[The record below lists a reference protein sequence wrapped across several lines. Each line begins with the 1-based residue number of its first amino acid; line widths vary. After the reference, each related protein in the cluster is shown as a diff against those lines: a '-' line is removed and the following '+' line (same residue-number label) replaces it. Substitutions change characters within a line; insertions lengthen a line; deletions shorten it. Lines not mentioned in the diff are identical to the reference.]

1 MTCLCCPLRKMAE
14 ETKAER
20 QAIHD
25 LIEDQEIGKTR
36 AYREKR
42 DAREAKFQ
50 ADYADKR
57 QQLRE
62 DKPEDAAVVLQPEE
76 HYQRHLADRAALLL
90 ELRNQ
95 HDEEDALRRLKAR
108 DRDEHRAQQA
118 EDKDH
123 AKVVTT
129 RVIGKSILLVKLA
142 KITDDWLADRCRP
155 GDETTAACDAAKK
168 TAAVATEAITTSR
181 QAYTHAHCEG
191 VQLSTAGTMS
201 IAESALL
208 LAEASLDQT
217 KAALVCIEAEY
228 ARYQVALTCGIA
240 DGSIKVSDVPDAPDV
255 NRIPYDAVYDAE
267 SAVSAVEHLKALDSV
282 VKQSAATL
290 ARAAGSTGLA
300 LVGLTEAA
308 DPDPEDPQAESGKP
322 EDTAVAV
329 LVQVAEAN
337 SDDSTAAAAVYL
349 RAITEMVEDDQSQ

>member
-1 MTCLCCPLRKMAE
+1 
-14 ETKAER
+14 
-20 QAIHD
+20 

-168 TAAVATEAITTSR
+168 TATVATEAIKDSKL
-181 QAYTHAHCEG
+181 AHCEG
-191 VQLSTAGTMS
+191 AQLSTAGTMS

-240 DGSIKVSDVPDAPDV
+240 DGSIKVSDVPDALDR

-267 SAVSAVEHLKALDSV
+267 SAVSAAEHLKALDAV

-308 DPDPEDPQAESGKP
+308 DPDPKDPQAESGKP